1 MDALQ
6 VTQEGLQKVLMFQQA
21 KQREVNSIR
30 SKEYTTKGRFQFAIA
45 DSDKRTMIAAV
56 ERKCNKHCSDIYDE
70 INQARKQEG
79 LSELTNQYKERK

>member
-21 KQREVNSIR
+21 KQREVNYIR

-79 LSELTNQYKERK
+79 LPELTNQYKERK

>member
-56 ERKCNKHCSDIYDE
+56 ERKCNKDWSYI
-70 INQARKQEG
+70 
-79 LSELTNQYKERK
+79 